1 MTYAIL
7 GVIMYEKT
15 KGHFIMQNNYSLAK
29 FACYTSNISMSI
41 VSNLSP
47 VLFLTFHSLYGISYS
62 LLGLLV
68 LINFVT
74 QLTIDLIFSFF
85 SHKFNI
91 PLTVKSMPIFTLTGL
106 LIYGFAPVLF
116 PENIYLGLAL
126 GTVIFSISGGLS
138 EVLISPVIAAIPSK
152 DPDREM
158 SKLHSIYAWGVVLVI
173 VVSTLFLFF
182 IGEEKWQYLA
192 FIFALVPLIAAL
204 LFAFSEI
211 PHMDT
216 PEKASAAFHLL
227 GNRGVWLCVLAI
239 FLGGASEC
247 TMAQWASGYL
257 EGALG
262 ISKVWGDIFGVA
274 LFSVMLGFGRTLY
287 SKIGKNIER
296 VLMLGAIGAF
306 ICYVTA
312 AVFPIPLVGLI
323 ACAFTGFC
331 VSMLWPGSLIVAT
344 DRFPSGGVFIFA
356 LMASGGDLGASIGP
370 QLIGLITDV
379 IAENGT
385 FSAMFAGFAPEQ
397 IGMKCGMLIASIFPL
412 CAVFI
417 YKKIAKS
424 KKK

>member
-1 MTYAIL
+1 
-7 GVIMYEKT
+7 
-15 KGHFIMQNNYSLAK
+15 
-29 FACYTSNISMSI
+29 
-41 VSNLSP
+41 
-47 VLFLTFHSLYGISYS
+47 
-62 LLGLLV
+62 
-68 LINFVT
+68 
-74 QLTIDLIFSFF
+74 
-85 SHKFNI
+85 
-91 PLTVKSMPIFTLTGL
+91 
-106 LIYGFAPVLF
+106 
-116 PENIYLGLAL
+116 
-126 GTVIFSISGGLS
+126 
-138 EVLISPVIAAIPSK
+138 
-152 DPDREM
+152 
-158 SKLHSIYAWGVVLVI
+158 
-173 VVSTLFLFF
+173 
-182 IGEEKWQYLA
+182 
-192 FIFALVPLIAAL
+192 
-204 LFAFSEI
+204 
-211 PHMDT
+211 
-216 PEKASAAFHLL
+216 
-227 GNRGVWLCVLAI
+227 
-239 FLGGASEC
+239 
-247 TMAQWASGYL
+247 
-257 EGALG
+257 
-262 ISKVWGDIFGVA
+262 
-274 LFSVMLGFGRTLY
+274 MLGFGRTLY

-312 AVFPIPLVGLI
+312 AVFPVPLVGLI